1 MRLFMQRLAVTLRG
15 AVPLALLATLAFV
28 PASRGDL
35 TSRAQSLQQS
45 IANDNGQIQ
54 AYQGRLDDLQSRLSA
69 LEQSLAIQRRLLV
82 RVELD
87 LTAARQRL
95 TALRTELVG
104 DRRRLA
110 QQLVAQYESPS
121 PDLVNVILESHGFTD
136 LIEKVGQMHTLAA
149 SNASVIKQVA
159 RDRRLVAEQVERLAV
174 EQARQQRATSSVLIE
189 RDQIAGLRLSV
200 LQRQHTTAA
209 DRASKQAELRKVQH
223 RLAVLAAAAQRASFG
238 DLPSGGAGFTGGGF
252 TVHGGDWGFFP
263 AAGTNYSVGEE
274 PEIAARLDAMGK
286 ALHLHLIGISG
297 YRTPQHS
304 VEVGG
309 FADDPHTRG
318 EASDTPGVEG
328 VPEETLLRFGLT
340 RPFGGAAEAD
350 HIQLS

>member
-1 MRLFMQRLAVTLRG
+1 MQRLAVISRG
-15 AVPLALLATLAFV
+15 AVPLALLATLALV

-35 TSRAQSLQQS
+35 NSRAQSLQQG

-54 AYQGRLDDLQSRLSA
+54 AYQGRLDDLHSRLSA
-69 LEQSLAIQRRLLV
+69 LERSLAIQRNLLV

-95 TALRTELVG
+95 TLLRTELAT

-110 QQLVAQYESPS
+110 AQLVAQYEAPS
-121 PDLVNVILESHGFTD
+121 PDLVNVVIESHGFTD
-136 LIEKVGQMHTLAA
+136 LIERVGQMHTLAA
-149 SNASVIKQVA
+149 SNAAVIKRVA
-159 RDRRLVAEQVERLAV
+159 RDRQLVAGQVKRLAV
-174 EQARQQRATSSVLIE
+174 EQARQQRATSAVLVE
-189 RDQIAGLRLSV
+189 RDQIAGLRLA
-200 LQRQHTTAA
+200 LLERQRTTAA
-209 DRASKQAELRKVQH
+209 DRAGKQAQLRKVQH
-223 RLAVLAAAAQRASFG
+223 RLDVLAAQAAAAQRASFA
-238 DLPSGGAGFTGGGF
+238 DLPSGGAGFSGGGF
-252 TVHGGDWGFFP
+252 ASHGGDWGFFP
-263 AAGTNYSVGEE
+263 ASGTNYSVAEE
-274 PEIAARLDAMGK
+274 PEIAARLDALGK

-328 VPEETLLRFGLT
+328 VPEATLLRFGLT